1 MTNRVDLKQIAQP
14 YVGRTEDYTK
24 AIFPRATTAE
34 LADPTA
40 LVNLVGKYNGR
51 MVYDTTLGQP
61 VWAVGSAATAFWIDG
76 AGTDV
81 HTPGV
86 VYDPYWANVGSLML
100 FEGVDGATTGTTD
113 DDLAQTQTFGTGAS
127 ISDAVGGAVVG
138 STTALKLSGATTAA
152 ITVPHNAAHW
162 LGGVNSEFT
171 IEFFFYLNSAPAQ
184 PVNWM
189 GKWASP
195 NKEWN
200 IRKDAGESHHYHYG
214 SSDGTTDDM
223 IAARTVDLWP
233 PPVDAAWHHY
243 AWTRDN
249 DTNRMWIDGQQ
260 EAAWTYGGAFYGG
273 TALLTIGAL
282 AGVASL
288 DAYIDQFRLTPGIL
302 RYPWAEAGITVP
314 TDIFPTQ

>member
-1 MTNRVDLKQIAQP
+1 MNRINWKQFAQP
-14 YVGRTEDYTK
+14 FAGPTSEVIDTG
-24 AIFPRATTAE
+24 FPRRGSVE
-34 LADPTA
+34 LQDETSPINTRDKFP
-40 LVNLVGKYNGR
+40 GK
-51 MVYDTTLGQP
+51 MVLNTTLGQP
-61 VWAVGSAATAFWIDG
+61 VWAVGSSAAAAWVDG
-76 AGTDV
+76 TGANV

-86 VYDPYWANVGSLML
+86 VSDPYWANVGSLML

-113 DDLAQTQTFGTGAS
+113 DDLAQTQTFGAGAS
-127 ISDAVGGAVVG
+127 ISDAVGGAVAG

-152 ITVPHNAAHW
+152 VTVPHNAAHW

-171 IEFFFYLNSAPAQ
+171 IEFFFYLNVSPAQ
-184 PVNWM
+184 PCNWM

-223 IAARTVDLWP
+223 AVARTTAAWP

-249 DTNRMWIDGQQ
+249 ATNRMWIDGQQ

-288 DAYIDQFRLTPGIL
+288 NAYIDQFRLTPGIL
-302 RYPWAEAGITVP
+302 RYPWAEEGITVP
-314 TDIFPTQ
+314 TEAFPTQ